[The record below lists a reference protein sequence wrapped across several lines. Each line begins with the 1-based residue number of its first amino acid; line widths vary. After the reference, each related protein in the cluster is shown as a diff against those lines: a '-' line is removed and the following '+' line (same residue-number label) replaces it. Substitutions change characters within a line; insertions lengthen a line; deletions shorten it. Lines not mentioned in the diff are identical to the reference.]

1 MRYRF
6 SLSLFTLLVIFI
18 SPTASLFAQD
28 KISGRVLNE
37 QDQPLSFATVALLQP
52 TDSLLKYFGVTN
64 EQGAY
69 QIKAIKA
76 GTYILQ
82 FSFVG
87 MQTAYDQITIPNP
100 SGEDLGDQIL
110 QASAMDEVIVEAE
123 LIPVR
128 FKNDTLEYDVK
139 AFKTRP
145 GAAAE
150 EILRQLPGVEVDN
163 AGNIKAEGEEVV
175 KILVDGKEF
184 FDRDPKVATQNLP
197 AKALSKVQ
205 VIDRKTEEAQFTGVD
220 DGIREKTINL
230 ELKEDHKKG
239 YFGEVSLGVGTDEN
253 YKLEGNLYR
262 FSAKTQSALLGKYN
276 NINEFGFTNKDNQQF
291 GRSNRGINE
300 TLAGGLNFSYNPNTQ
315 NRYFLSYLGNRRIQD
330 LIETVHS
337 ENYLADFT
345 YEQDQNI
352 EQEDRDQPHKI
363 NVGLRHN
370 FNKNQRLVFD
380 GVVNLTT
387 SDIFTQN
394 TTKSSIEDK
403 LVNVLDAETT
413 DAGEAR
419 TLWTRGTYIAKLKNN
434 THQFKTE
441 IGFSYNEDA
450 DRLDWTN
457 NTRFFDPANE
467 VLSQQFQSNNLDQ
480 VQLYLEPSYL
490 INLNQ
495 RWSISGGARLGLID
509 NKLGR
514 EEGILNT
521 QAEFEAILIP
531 SFGTRQRTIAPTLTL
546 NRVGQ
551 KAQLNLNLKA
561 VVNQFE
567 RLQSAMKVQQQS
579 YLFWTPELSYRNEYR
594 SGRRFNLG
602 YTMNYNLPSV
612 EQLLPVANRIDPLN
626 ILQGNPD
633 LDPEQSHQ
641 AYATWTV
648 FDQFSFTSFSLR
660 LSGNFTQ
667 DKIQW
672 TQQVNDDLV
681 KVTSPRNV
689 SSDANVNLYAD
700 FSTPL
705 RRLGLDLNVTLTENW
720 NRSIVFINDQENN
733 NNNLSHSL
741 DIAFQNRKNE
751 VLAFRLS
758 AALNLTDS
766 RFSIAED
773 QNGIFFNTSYNG
785 DFRFTPSRKWNIA
798 ARANIINYN
807 AQSFEEAVNV
817 PLLSAELSY
826 FFLQA
831 EQASL
836 TLSAFD
842 LLNQYTGIQRI
853 SNANFLEQRQW
864 NTLTQYVMLT
874 FDWRF
879 R

>member
-1 MRYRF
+1 MKHWVTK
-6 SLSLFTLLVIFI
+6 SLFTSLGILLLSTNV
-18 SPTASLFAQD
+18 LFAQNT
-28 KISGRVLNE
+28 ISGRVLNE
-37 QDQPLSFATVALLQP
+37 QEQPLDYATVTLLQP
-52 TDSLLKYFGVTN
+52 TDSILQYFGVTN
-64 EQGAY
+64 ERGEY

-87 MQTAYDQITIPNP
+87 MQTAYEQVTIPLS
-100 SGEDLGDQIL
+100 SGEKLGDKIL
-110 QASAMDEVIVEAE
+110 QAAAMDEVIVEAE

-128 FKNDTLEYDVK
+128 FKNDTLEFDVR

-150 EILRQLPGVEVDN
+150 EVLRQLPGVEVDN

-175 KILVDGKEF
+175 KVLVDGKEF

-239 YFGEVSLGVGTDEN
+239 YFGELSLGLGTNEN

-291 GRSNRGINE
+291 GRSNKGINE
-300 TLAGGLNFSYNPNTQ
+300 TLAGGVNLSYNPNTQ
-315 NRYFLSYLGNRRIQD
+315 NRYFLSYLGNRRIKD
-330 LIETVHS
+330 LVETIHS
-337 ENYLADFT
+337 ENYLADFI
-345 YEQDQNI
+345 YEQEQDI

-363 NVGLRHN
+363 NFGVRHN
-370 FNKNQRLVFD
+370 FNKDQRLVFD
-380 GVVNLTT
+380 GVVNVAN

-394 TTKSSIEDK
+394 STNSSVEDQ
-403 LVNVLDAETT
+403 LVNTLNSETNDA
-413 DAGEAR
+413 AEALS
-419 TLWTRGTYIAKLKNN
+419 LWTRGTYIAKLKNN
-434 THQFKTE
+434 NQLKAE
-441 IGFSYNEDA
+441 LGFQYNDDA
-450 DRLDWTN
+450 DRLDWIN
-457 NTRFFDPANE
+457 NTRFFDPINE
-467 VLSQQFQSNNLDQ
+467 VLSQQFQANNQDQ
-480 VQLYLEPSYL
+480 LNLYAEPSFL
-490 INLNQ
+490 INLNPQ
-495 RWSISGGARLGLID
+495 WSISWGARLGLAD
-509 NKLGR
+509 NKLSR
-514 EEGILNT
+514 QEGILNS
-521 QAEFEAILIP
+521 QAEFEELLIP
-531 SFGTRQRTIAPTLTL
+531 SFGTQARTIAPSFIL

-551 KAQLNLNLKA
+551 KAQLNLNLRA

-567 RLQSAMKVQQQS
+567 RLQSAMRIQQET

-594 SGRRFNLG
+594 SGRRINLG
-602 YTMNYNLPSV
+602 YSMDYNLPTI
-612 EQLLPVANRIDPLN
+612 EQLLPAPNNIDPLN
-626 ILQGNPD
+626 ILQGNPS
-633 LDPEQSHQ
+633 LDPERSHQ

-660 LSGNFTQ
+660 LAGNYTT

-672 TQQVNDDLV
+672 AQQINEDLV
-681 KVTSPRNV
+681 KVTSPINV
-689 SSDANVNLYAD
+689 SSDANINLYAD

-733 NNNLSHSL
+733 NTNLTHGL
-741 DIAFQNRKNE
+741 NLAFQNRKND

-766 RFSIAED
+766 RFSIAEE

-785 DFRFTPSRKWNIA
+785 DIRYTPSRKWNIA
-798 ARANIINYN
+798 ARANVINFN
-807 AQSFEEAVNV
+807 AQSFDEAVNV
-817 PLLSAELSY
+817 PLLSAEVSY

-831 EQASL
+831 EQASI

-842 LLNQYTGIQRI
+842 ILNQYTGLQRI
-853 SNANFLEQRQW
+853 STANFLQQRQW